1 LKRRLKPLFQLF
13 AITRK
18 SDAIAKRQDASVA
31 MVTFLA
37 YQKAHTSMANPKT
50 EILYGL
56 HPVREALRANR
67 RRIHALWVRE
77 GRQDVRIAS
86 IRQLADGQGVA
97 VQTVDEQRLTALAGH
112 AGHQGVCARV
122 APLSYYDLSDIAEHR
137 DSCSGIPFV
146 VLLDNLQDPQNLGAI
161 IRTAF
166 CAGADGIVI
175 PQDRSAASRPSVSK
189 TSAGALEHMPI
200 ARVPNLVN
208 AIMQLKKNGLWI
220 VGLEGAADQSL
231 FDCDL
236 KIPLGLI
243 IGGEEKGLR
252 PLVKRHC
259 DFLVSIPH
267 ARAFNSLNASV
278 AAALAIFETYRQ
290 RSQTAVTS

>member
-1 LKRRLKPLFQLF
+1 M
-13 AITRK
+13 T
-18 SDAIAKRQDASVA
+18 
-31 MVTFLA
+31 
-37 YQKAHTSMANPKT
+37 NPKT
-50 EILYGL
+50 EILYGV

-67 RRIHALWVRE
+67 RRVYALWVRD
-77 GRQDVRIAS
+77 GRQDARIAS
-86 IRQLADGQGVA
+86 IRQLAGGQGVT
-97 VQTVDEQRLTALAGH
+97 VQTAGEQQLGELAGH

-122 APLSYYDLSDIAEHR
+122 ASLSYCDLSDVTGQERSH
-137 DSCSGIPFV
+137 GGVPFV

-161 IRTAF
+161 IRTAY

-175 PQDRSAASRPSVSK
+175 PQDRSAAPRPSVSK
-189 TSAGALEHMPI
+189 ASAGALEHMPI

-208 AIMQLKKNGLWI
+208 AVMQLKQSGLWI

-236 KIPLGLI
+236 KIPLGLL

-252 PLVKRHC
+252 PLVRRHC

-278 AAALAIFETYRQ
+278 AAALAIFEAYRQ
-290 RSQTAVTS
+290 RSQPAGTP

>member
-1 LKRRLKPLFQLF
+1 
-13 AITRK
+13 
-18 SDAIAKRQDASVA
+18 
-31 MVTFLA
+31 M
-37 YQKAHTSMANPKT
+37 TSPKT
-50 EILYGL
+50 EILYGV
-56 HPVREALRANR
+56 HPVCEALRANR

-77 GRQDVRIAS
+77 GRQDARIAS
-86 IRQLADGQGVA
+86 IRQLVGGQGVA
-97 VQTVDEQRLTALAGH
+97 VQTVGEQHLVELTGH

-122 APLSYYDLSDIAEHR
+122 APLPYCDLSDIAGQARSH
-137 DSCSGIPFV
+137 GGLPFV

-161 IRTAF
+161 IRTAY

-175 PQDRSAASRPSVSK
+175 PQDRSAAPSPSVSK
-189 TSAGALEHMPI
+189 ASAGALEHMPI
-200 ARVPNLVN
+200 ARVSNLVN
-208 AIMQLKKNGLWI
+208 AVMQLKKNGLWI

-231 FDCDL
+231 FACDL
-236 KIPLGLI
+236 KMPLGLL

-278 AAALAIFETYRQ
+278 AAALAIFEAYRQ
-290 RSQTAVTS
+290 RSQPAGAS